1 MEDVLK
7 VYDQLAYLVGTLIR
21 PLGAAVFGA
30 VIGWLVTT
38 TFQDAVKEWQLKI
51 AMFLGLLG
59 TFIAMF
65 VYAGPGTTAF
75 FSLGAGVTVAVLA
88 MRSNQA
94 SKKK

>member
-1 MEDVLK
+1 MDDVLK
-7 VYDQLAYLVGTLIR
+7 AYDQIAYLVGTFIR
-21 PLGAAVFGA
+21 PLGVAVFGA

-38 TFQDAVKEWQLKI
+38 TFQDADKEWQLKI

-75 FSLGAGVTVAVLA
+75 FALGAGITAAVIALRA
-88 MRSNQA
+88 NQA
-94 SKKK
+94 TKKK